1 LDYSW
6 FVIFALLTWMLAG
19 SYYPEEFKHWS
30 PLLYWLMGAVT
41 AIMLFVSVLLHELG
55 HSMVALRY
63 KIPVRSITLF
73 LFGGVARIG
82 AEPPSAIAEFFI
94 AIAGPL
100 VSLALAV
107 FFYAAQPLVAGMEP
121 LLGLAKYLA
130 YINMALVLF
139 NLIPGYPLD
148 GGRVLRAIV
157 WAITGS
163 MDRSTLVAANAGRFF
178 ACLLIFVGVWQT
190 LSGNFGGLWIAF
202 IGWFLDNAA
211 SVQIQQV
218 MFRGLLTGHRV
229 SEAMSTHC
237 AVIPDDLT
245 LQQLVDEQILGSGQR
260 SFLVNQGDQTV
271 GLITLHRIKDVPRPE
286 WATTSAA
293 QAMLPFEQLKC
304 VNPDTDLWS
313 ALQEMDRNGVNQM
326 PVIRDQQVIGMLSR
340 EDAITFLRTLQEF
353 GTSSAQQPKL
363 RRS

>member
-1 LDYSW
+1 
-6 FVIFALLTWMLAG
+6 
-19 SYYPEEFKHWS
+19 
-30 PLLYWLMGAVT
+30 
-41 AIMLFVSVLLHELG
+41 
-55 HSMVALRY
+55 
-63 KIPVRSITLF
+63 
-73 LFGGVARIG
+73 
-82 AEPPSAIAEFFI
+82 
-94 AIAGPL
+94 
-100 VSLALAV
+100 
-107 FFYAAQPLVAGMEP
+107 
-121 LLGLAKYLA
+121 
-130 YINMALVLF
+130 
-139 NLIPGYPLD
+139 
-148 GGRVLRAIV
+148 
-157 WAITGS
+157 
-163 MDRSTLVAANAGRFF
+163 
-178 ACLLIFVGVWQT
+178 LLIFVGVWQT